1 MWVWLGR
8 LCVTTFKG
16 PGIPVAPFSIM
27 HFLLVAW
34 LLAIGASCS
43 RHHYVQ
49 SPTKHAADPA
59 MQEKFEEIYRTN
71 QWGSVADNGGSG
83 DGSNSAATQYTM
95 SCVRAVVNKYEL
107 TSMADAP
114 CGGMHWMPTLL
125 RDLRSDFPDFSFLG
139 VDIVRSVIEANQA
152 KFINKTWMQFDV
164 LDFTQTPV
172 SDDAQL
178 IFCRDALQHLPLE
191 KAIDALE
198 MFSKSKARFLLVG
211 SYIATVN
218 QRINA
223 GDYYDINLTADPFSL
238 AGYQHMYREHT
249 QELISAPE
257 KHLLLY
263 SISYLRGIDFTA
275 LRTTASKFGSLS
287 KKVSGSA

>member
-1 MWVWLGR
+1 MLH
-8 LCVTTFKG
+8 
-16 PGIPVAPFSIM
+16 I
-27 HFLLVAW
+27 LLVAW
-34 LLAIGASCS
+34 MMATGAICS

-49 SPTKHAADPA
+49 SPTQHRADPA

-95 SCVRAVVNKYEL
+95 SCIRAVVNKYEL

-125 RDLRSDFPDFSFLG
+125 RDLRGDFPDFSFLG

-152 KFINKTWMQFDV
+152 KFINETWMQFHV
-164 LDFTQTPV
+164 LDFTQTAIP
-172 SDDAQL
+172 DDVQL
-178 IFCRDALQHLPLE
+178 ILCRDALQHLPLE

-198 MFSKSKARFLLVG
+198 MFSKSRARFLLVG
-211 SYIATVN
+211 SYSTNTN
-218 QRINA
+218 QRIDA
-223 GDYYDINLTADPFSL
+223 GDYYDINLTLEPFSL
-238 AGYQHMYREHT
+238 AGYQHVYHEHT
-249 QELISAPE
+249 QELIAAPE

-263 SISYLRGIDFTA
+263 SISYLRGIDFPA
-275 LRTTASKFGSLS
+275 LQTSASKFGSLS
-287 KKVSGSA
+287 KKLSS